1 MVAFG
6 LRYHGFSFRAD
17 FRLSIFLCLAILVFP
32 LRARSQ
38 SEEQVHV
45 ALRNPPAQ
53 PVAEADTL
61 PIKGEPTLDAHL
73 KPLRVDVDL
82 VQVPVTVTDA
92 MNHPVLGLGKQNFE
106 LYERDQ
112 LQQIR
117 YFSAEDAPVSV
128 GLILDLS
135 KSMTNKI
142 ETERAAVAQ
151 FFQNANPADDYFII
165 AVSDRPKLIAT
176 STQSIGTIQ
185 AKLALEVP
193 DGNTALL
200 DAIYMGEAQMRRARY
215 QRRALLIIS
224 DGGDNNSRYRLREIK
239 DIVRET
245 DVEIYAIGTFDTALF
260 KTFEEYMGKKWL
272 GEITDATGGRTITV
286 DNLASLP
293 EAAASISWEL
303 RHQYVLAYHP
313 SNNTRD
319 GKLRKI
325 KVRVTPSTSATPR
338 RAHYRTNYRAPTE

>member
-1 MVAFG
+1 V
-6 LRYHGFSFRAD
+6 H
-17 FRLSIFLCLAILVFP
+17 LAP
-32 LRARSQ
+32 RGRPDQ
-38 SEEQVHV
+38 SG
-45 ALRNPPAQ
+45 
-53 PVAEADTL
+53 AEADSL

-82 VQVPVTVTDA
+82 VMVPVTVTDA
-92 MNHPVLGLGKQNFE
+92 MNHPVLGLGKQDFE

-117 YFSAEDAPVSV
+117 YFSTEDAPVSV

-151 FFQNANPADDYFII
+151 FFQNANPQDDYFAIT
-165 AVSDRPKLIAT
+165 VSDRPKLIAT

-185 AKLALEVP
+185 SKLALETP

-200 DAIYMGEAQMRRARY
+200 DAVYMGVAQMRRARY

-224 DGGDNNSRYRLREIK
+224 DGGDNSSRYRLKEIK
-239 DIVRET
+239 DIVREA

-286 DNLASLP
+286 DNLARLP
-293 EAAASISWEL
+293 DAAAAISWEL

-313 SNNTRD
+313 STNLRD
-319 GKLRKI
+319 GKWRKI
-325 KVRVTPSTSATPR
+325 KVRVTSSPQAARQVYYR
-338 RAHYRTNYRAPTE
+338 RSYRAPAE